1 MLVVGLT
8 GDVGAGKSTISR
20 TWHGQ
25 GAVLIDSDEIVRHLW
40 KTGKL
45 RSAALDRFGNRA
57 LNPVNGEV
65 DLAFVAAAVFSSPE
79 DYTWVC
85 SLLHPLVLK
94 RIETILEKQDGWIV
108 VELPLLFEAG
118 RPPWLDLVVYV
129 TAAEEVRI
137 ARTRSRGWKTGE
149 LERREKWLLPSEK
162 KAFLAD
168 IVIENDGT
176 RKDLEKQAKFMGKRM
191 GALSNARG
199 KRGPLCPAERKQI
212 LEAIMA

>member
-20 TWHGQ
+20 AWHEQ
-25 GAVLIDSDEIVRHLW
+25 GAVLIDSDEIVRVLW
-40 KTGKL
+40 KTGQL
-45 RSAALDRFGNRA
+45 RSAAFERFGSRA
-57 LNPVNGEV
+57 FNEENGEV
-65 DLAFVAAAVFSSPE
+65 DLGFVAAAVFTSPE
-79 DYTWVC
+79 HYNWVC

-94 RIETILEKQDGWIV
+94 RIETRIERLDGWIV

-137 ARTRSRGWKTGE
+137 ARTQSRGWKTGE
-149 LERREKWLLPSEK
+149 LERREKWLLPLKEK
-162 KAFLAD
+162 TLLAD

-176 RKDLEKQAKFMGKRM
+176 RDDLERLAKSL
-191 GALSNARG
+191 GAKMWSLSKTRG
-199 KRGPLCPAERKQI
+199 KNRILRPAERKQL
-212 LEAIMA
+212 LEAIRA

>member
-8 GDVGAGKSTISR
+8 GDVGAGKSTILR
-20 TWHGQ
+20 TWHEQ
-25 GAVLIDSDEIVRHLW
+25 GAALVDSDEIVRHLW
-40 KTGKL
+40 KTGQL
-45 RSAALDRFGNRA
+45 RSAALDRFGDRA
-57 LNPVNGEV
+57 LNPANGEV
-65 DLAFVAAAVFSSPE
+65 DLAFVAAAVFSSTE
-79 DYTWVC
+79 DYAWVC

-94 RIETILEKQDGWIV
+94 RIETMLEKLDGWIV

-129 TAAEEVRI
+129 TAAEEFRI

-149 LERREKWLLPSEK
+149 LEQREKWLLPSRQ

-176 RKDLEKQAKFMGKRM
+176 REDLEIQAKSMGKRM
-191 GALSNARG
+191 GILSKARG
-199 KRGPLCPAERKQI
+199 KSGPLCPAERKRI

>member
-40 KTGKL
+40 KTGQL
-45 RSAALDRFGNRA
+45 RSAALDRFGKRA

-65 DLAFVAAAVFSSPE
+65 DLVFVAAAVFSRPE

-94 RIETILEKQDGWIV
+94 RIETMLEKLDGWIV

-129 TAAEEVRI
+129 TAAEEFRI

-149 LERREKWLLPSEK
+149 LGRREKWLLPSK
-162 KAFLAD
+162 QKAFLAD

-176 RKDLEKQAKFMGKRM
+176 REDLEIQAKFMGKRM
-191 GALSNARG
+191 GILSKARG
-199 KRGPLCPAERKQI
+199 KSGPLCPAERKRI

>member
-8 GDVGAGKSTISR
+8 GDVGAGKSTILR
-20 TWHGQ
+20 TWHEL
-25 GAVLIDSDEIVRHLW
+25 GAVLVDSDEIVRHLW
-40 KTGKL
+40 KTGQL
-45 RSAALDRFGNRA
+45 RSAALDRFGSRA
-57 LNPVNGEV
+57 LNPASGEV

-94 RIETILEKQDGWIV
+94 RIETMLEKLDGWIV

-129 TAAEEVRI
+129 TAAEEFRI

-149 LERREKWLLPSEK
+149 LERRERWLLPLKEK
-162 KAFLAD
+162 ILLAD

-176 RKDLEKQAKFMGKRM
+176 RDDLERLAKSM
-191 GALSNARG
+191 GAKMRGLSKTKG
-199 KRGPLCPAERKQI
+199 KNRILCQAELKQL
-212 LEAIMA
+212 LEAIRA